1 MISIDL
7 KVVRS
12 KTRKRALDSDERVA
26 KRTLEYFRK
35 RNICSEYKINQKVL
49 VRYRKKKSPKRRYVC
64 IGKIEKV
71 VNT

>member
-26 KRTLEYFRK
+26 KRTVEYFRK

-49 VRYRKKKSPKRRYVC
+49 VRYRKKK
-64 IGKIEKV
+64 I
-71 VNT
+71 T

>member
-26 KRTLEYFRK
+26 KRTVEYFRK
-35 RNICSEYKINQKVL
+35 RNKCSEYKINQKVL
-49 VRYRKKKSPKRRYVC
+49 VRYRKKKDHLKN
-64 IGKIEKV
+64 GMFALEKLKK
-71 VNT
+71 